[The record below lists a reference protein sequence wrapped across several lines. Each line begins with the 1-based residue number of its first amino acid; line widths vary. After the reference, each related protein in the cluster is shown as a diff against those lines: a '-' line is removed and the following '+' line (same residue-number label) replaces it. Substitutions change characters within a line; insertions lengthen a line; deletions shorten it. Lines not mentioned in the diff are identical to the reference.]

1 MGRCKGLGLLKSFLW
16 YVPQLSGASFL
27 CFNILSFLSL
37 GITVGTG
44 YSPTAATWQT
54 LFSFLS
60 TFRTHLLTFK
70 GYSCWWLVTSLYTD
84 MAGSILSSSSWSE
97 IQPVFGRHFMTNFC
111 PAVVGMLIPDQV
123 KLCVDMLLQVLIS
136 GLGPVSKLKDS
147 LDPVLLIY
155 YNLGNVFLFV
165 SSHV

>member
-1 MGRCKGLGLLKSFLW
+1 
-16 YVPQLSGASFL
+16 
-27 CFNILSFLSL
+27 
-37 GITVGTG
+37 
-44 YSPTAATWQT
+44 
-54 LFSFLS
+54 
-60 TFRTHLLTFK
+60 
-70 GYSCWWLVTSLYTD
+70 
-84 MAGSILSSSSWSE
+84 MAGSIPFLSSSSWSE

-155 YNLGNVFLFV
+155 YNLGNVFLFA